1 MRFVIEAG
9 VCLRAAN
16 AEISAVLCVH
26 VDREEIFVFLQ
37 ILCIFHR
44 IALAVDRDIMSEI
57 RRLRLEQEQ
66 HAQVALSRGGI
77 SAAAAVQSRNPVL
90 IAELR
95 GLRQRRDELE
105 RRMAG
110 LQSSRRELMTQLDGL
125 MRLLHAVSS
134 LCHFYPCYKSLQCFD
149 AVGWAAGRASGL

>member
-1 MRFVIEAG
+1 MCPCGLGRN
-9 VCLRAAN
+9 LR
-16 AEISAVLCVH
+16 
-26 VDREEIFVFLQ
+26 FLQ

-134 LCHFYPCYKSLQCFD
+134 LCHFYPCYNSLQCFD